1 METLLITCVIVSL
14 VNLVLVFF
22 SIKGGAMNDQKIGKL
37 REDVRTSCRGKAD
50 LTQLRELENR
60 LFVSDY
66 YDGFDGVV
74 INGAAF
80 KITRST
86 LRDLFKYDAV
96 MFEKLSSM
104 LPIAFKE
111 SRTMYIQRCYTSKEN
126 AIKHKKEIEKF
137 KKEVE
142 KFRSLNA
149 K

>member
-1 METLLITCVIVSL
+1 METLLIICSIMCF
-14 VNLVLVFF
+14 VNVVLVFF
-22 SIKGGAMNDQKIGKL
+22 AIMGCAMNDKSMEKL
-37 REDVRTSCRGKAD
+37 REDVKTSCREKAGI
-50 LTQLRELENR
+50 LQLQELENR

-66 YDGFDGVV
+66 YDGFDEVLRDGV
-74 INGAAF
+74 AF
-80 KITRST
+80 KLIRPT

-104 LPIAFKE
+104 LPVAFKE
-111 SRTMYIQRCYTSKEN
+111 SRTMYIQKCYTSKEN
-126 AIKHKKEIEKF
+126 AIKHKKEIEEF

>member
-1 METLLITCVIVSL
+1 METLLIICAILSI
-14 VNLVLVFF
+14 VNLVLVFL
-22 SIKGGAMNDQKIGKL
+22 SIKGGVINEDSIEKLKEDVGVSL
-37 REDVRTSCRGKAD
+37 REKAGI
-50 LTQLRELENR
+50 LQLQELENR

-80 KITRST
+80 KINSPT

-104 LPIAFKE
+104 LPVAFKE
-111 SRTMYIQRCYTSKEN
+111 SRTMYIQKCYTSKEN
-126 AIKHKKEIEKF
+126 AIKHKKEIEEF